1 MDCTV
6 SHLDFLISINLQ
18 YHYIEISTT
27 DQLVLNL
34 KSKMYSRKD
43 ILPNYIEFAKNQK
56 RIGRFSWSQKPYNGK
71 IYFDPC
77 FQLLKKHE
85 SGQIEK
91 TQQVYLGEK
100 EGERISAIRNTVIHD
115 AENFGLVPVLEPYS
129 DKDSTMEQEL
139 ANCHALYDV
148 ATYKKRRVCVTIKK
162 YSVNKPSYIQIRLF
176 TAKENEV
183 LKQVAYVN
191 YTLNEFKELA
201 QVLGDFMFVEN
212 CNVQ

>member
-1 MDCTV
+1 M
-6 SHLDFLISINLQ
+6 
-18 YHYIEISTT
+18 
-27 DQLVLNL
+27 VLNL
-34 KSKMYSRKD
+34 KSKLYSRKD

-71 IYFDPC
+71 ICFEPC
-77 FQLLKKHE
+77 FQLLKKNE
-85 SGQIEK
+85 SGQFEK

-115 AENFGLVPVLEPYS
+115 AENLGLVPVLEPYS

-139 ANCHALYDV
+139 ANCHAVYDV

-162 YSVNKPSYIQIRLF
+162 YSVNKPPYIQIRLF